1 MSCASEL
8 RLERFCL
15 EAMKLLKTK
24 RGIAVKRERARHE
37 PRHSLHLKQEIG
49 TPVEGFILLS
59 ILNDVAELVFSIL
72 PA

>member
-1 MSCASEL
+1 MSEL

-24 RGIAVKRERARHE
+24 RGIAVKCERTRHE
-37 PRHSLHLKQEIG
+37 PRLPFHLKQEIG
-49 TPVEGFILLS
+49 TPAEGFILLS
-59 ILNDVAELVFSIL
+59 ILNDAAELVFSIL